1 MDFPSERIKIIHDDY
16 NKFIKRESPTVTPV
30 SSPKD
35 EVVEVVDGVEKAKLP
50 KLMKKLKKNGDRS
63 TNKEE
68 KSVKLPKIMK
78 KVRDKA

>member
-1 MDFPSERIKIIHDDY
+1 MSVLLKKY
-16 NKFIKRESPTVTPV
+16 KSV
-30 SSPKD
+30 S
-35 EVVEVVDGVEKAKLP
+35 EKAKLP

-68 KSVKLPKIMK
+68 NSVKLPKIMK